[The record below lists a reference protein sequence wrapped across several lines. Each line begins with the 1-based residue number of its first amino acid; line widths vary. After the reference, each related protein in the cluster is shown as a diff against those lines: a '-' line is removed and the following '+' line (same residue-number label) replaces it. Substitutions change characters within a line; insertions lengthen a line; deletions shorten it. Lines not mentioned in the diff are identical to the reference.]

1 MNVIGAVGEYRWR
14 FRRFQSQLRS
24 RSYREA
30 IDEIHHI
37 VKWKTILW
45 LHLLDFGL
53 RSLAEDHMLIINN
66 TQVRE
71 LLPMRDCMEVV
82 GEALAALARGDGVQP
97 LRSSMWT
104 PETQCELCWM
114 PGSLAAGQ
122 PFGIKII
129 SCVDTPGELGVESH
143 QGGVMIFDP
152 ANGAPLALCES
163 GAITAVRTA
172 AASALATDWLAR
184 PDATTVAILGAGA
197 EARSHVEAMLEVR
210 PVDLFRVWTRNADKA
225 KAFAEEQAARHGVK
239 IETAADVAS
248 AVAGADIVCTTTSA
262 REPILF
268 GEMLSEGTHVNA
280 VGASLASWIEI
291 DTTVVRR
298 SKLFTDRRESL
309 EHEAGEYRL
318 AHKRGLIGENHLQ
331 AELGEVIN
339 GDHPGR
345 TTDSEITLYRSL
357 GLAVQDIASAQLVY
371 QRALERGVG
380 TEADL
385 SG

>member
-1 MNVIGAVGEYRWR
+1 
-14 FRRFQSQLRS
+14 
-24 RSYREA
+24 
-30 IDEIHHI
+30 
-37 VKWKTILW
+37 
-45 LHLLDFGL
+45 
-53 RSLAEDHMLIINN
+53 MLIINH

-71 LLPMRDCMEVV
+71 LLPMRACMEVV
-82 GEALAALARGDGVQP
+82 GKALAALARGEGVQP
-97 LRSSMWT
+97 LRSSIWS
-104 PETQCELCWM
+104 PETECELCWM

-129 SCVDTPGELGVESH
+129 SCVDNPGELGVESH

-152 ANGAPLALCES
+152 ANGAPLALCEC

-172 AASALATDWLAR
+172 AASALATQWLAR

-197 EARSHVEAMLEVR
+197 EARSHVEAMLEAR
-210 PVDLFRVWTRNADKA
+210 SVDLFRVWTRNADKA
-225 KAFAEEQAARHGVK
+225 RAFAVEQAERHGVK

-248 AVAGADIVCTTTSA
+248 AVVGADIVCTTTSA

-280 VGASLASWIEI
+280 VGASLVTWREI
-291 DTTVVRR
+291 DTEVVRR
-298 SKLFTDRRESL
+298 SSLFTDRRESL
-309 EHEAGEYRL
+309 ENEAGEYRL
-318 AHKRGLIGENHLQ
+318 AIEEGVIGADHLQ

-345 TTDSEITLYRSL
+345 RTDSEITLYRSL
-357 GLAVQDIASAQLVY
+357 GVAVEDIAAAQLVFE
-371 QRALERGVG
+371 RALEQGVG
-380 TEADL
+380 TEVDL

>member
-1 MNVIGAVGEYRWR
+1 
-14 FRRFQSQLRS
+14 
-24 RSYREA
+24 
-30 IDEIHHI
+30 
-37 VKWKTILW
+37 
-45 LHLLDFGL
+45 
-53 RSLAEDHMLIINN
+53 MLIINH

-71 LLPMRDCMEVV
+71 LLPMRDCMAVV
-82 GEALAALARGDGVQP
+82 GEALAALARGEGVQP

-129 SCVDTPGELGVESH
+129 SCVDNPGELGVESH

-152 ANGAPLALCES
+152 VNGAPLALCEC

-172 AASALATDWLAR
+172 AVSALATDWLAR
-184 PDATTVAILGAGA
+184 PDATTAAILGAGA

-210 PVDLFRVWTRNADKA
+210 PVGLFRVWTRNADKA
-225 KAFAEEQAARHGVK
+225 KAFAEEQAARHGVMF
-239 IETAADVAS
+239 ETAADVAS

-309 EHEAGEYRL
+309 ENEAGEYRL
-318 AHKRGLIGENHLQ
+318 AITDGVIDDDHLQ

-345 TTDSEITLYRSL
+345 KTDSEITLYRSL

>member
-1 MNVIGAVGEYRWR
+1 
-14 FRRFQSQLRS
+14 
-24 RSYREA
+24 
-30 IDEIHHI
+30 
-37 VKWKTILW
+37 
-45 LHLLDFGL
+45 
-53 RSLAEDHMLIINN
+53 MLIINH

-71 LLPMRDCMEVV
+71 LLSMRDCIEVV
-82 GEALAALARGDGVQP
+82 GEALAALARGEGVQP
-97 LRSSMWT
+97 LRSSFWT
-104 PETQCELCWM
+104 PKTECELCWM

-129 SCVDTPGELGVESH
+129 SCVDDPGELGVESH

-172 AASALATDWLAR
+172 AASALATEWLAR
-184 PDATTVAILGAGA
+184 PDATTVAILGAGT

-210 PVDLFRVWTRNADKA
+210 AVDLFRVWTRNADKA
-225 KAFAEEQAARHGVK
+225 QAFATEQAARHGVTF
-239 IETAADVAS
+239 ETAADVAS

-268 GEMLSEGTHVNA
+268 GDMLSDGTHVNA
-280 VGASLASWIEI
+280 VGASLVTWREI
-291 DTTVVRR
+291 DTDVVRR
-298 SKLFTDRRESL
+298 SSLFTDRRESL
-309 EHEAGEYRL
+309 ENEAGEYRL
-318 AHKRGLIGENHLQ
+318 AIEEGVIGADHLQ

-357 GLAVQDIASAQLVY
+357 GVAVQDIASAQLVY
-371 QRALERGVG
+371 QRALERGIG
-380 TEADL
+380 TQVDL
-385 SG
+385 GG

>member
-1 MNVIGAVGEYRWR
+1 
-14 FRRFQSQLRS
+14 
-24 RSYREA
+24 
-30 IDEIHHI
+30 
-37 VKWKTILW
+37 
-45 LHLLDFGL
+45 
-53 RSLAEDHMLIINN
+53 MLIINH

-82 GEALAALARGDGVQP
+82 GEALAALARGQGVQP
-97 LRSSMWT
+97 LRSSIWT

-114 PGSLAAGQ
+114 PGSLAAGR
-122 PFGIKII
+122 PFGIKVMG
-129 SCVDTPGELGVESH
+129 CVDNPGELGVESH

-152 ANGAPLALCES
+152 INGSPLALCEC

-184 PDATTVAILGAGA
+184 PDATTVAMLGAGA

-225 KAFAEEQAARHGVK
+225 KAFAEQQAAEHGVK
-239 IETAADVAS
+239 VETAADVAS

-280 VGASLASWIEI
+280 VGASLVTWREI
-291 DTTVVRR
+291 DTTVVQR
-298 SKLFTDRRESL
+298 SKLFTDRRDSL
-309 EHEAGEYRL
+309 ENEAGEYRL
-318 AHKRGLIGENHLQ
+318 AIEEGVIGHDHLQ

-345 TTDSEITLYRSL
+345 KTDSEITLYRSL

-371 QRALERGVG
+371 QRALEWGVG
-380 TEADL
+380 TKVDL